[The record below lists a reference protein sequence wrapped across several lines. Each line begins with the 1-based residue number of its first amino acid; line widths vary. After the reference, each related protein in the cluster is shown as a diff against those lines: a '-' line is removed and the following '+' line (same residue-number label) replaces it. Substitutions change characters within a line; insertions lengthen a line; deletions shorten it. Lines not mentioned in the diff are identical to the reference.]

1 MPEVLSPTDWG
12 ARVDYD
18 TWTDPYT
25 PDEGVV
31 IHHGGGGDYPAAQHP
46 FSRDKEM
53 SQLRSWEAFHID
65 GRGWR
70 GLAYGWGIGQT
81 GTIYRIRGWNR
92 YGAHLGDIDGD
103 GIANNE
109 ELIPIIW
116 ILSGLIHR
124 SSQAMQDSTAWLR
137 GNVIEPKAP
146 KARQLYGH
154 REVQDKPTI
163 CPGPLSMVYV
173 ESHRFLDTPPIG
185 EDVMLP
191 LNLGDDSED
200 VRLAKDRINLA
211 YGTKLDLQSTVYNEP
226 LKAAAATHLG
236 KYTGEGAGKT
246 GDKINAKMWNGL
258 LKDFTAKFGSGVGG
272 VTEARVNELIAASSI
287 VPRG

>member
-1 MPEVLSPTDWG
+1 MPDVLSPTDWG
-12 ARVDYD
+12 ARINYD
-18 TWTDPYT
+18 LWTDPYT

-31 IHHGGGGDYPAAQHP
+31 IHHGGRGDYVAAQHP
-46 FSRDKEM
+46 FSRDAEM
-53 SQLRSWEAFHID
+53 SLLRSWEKFHLSK
-65 GRGWR
+65 GWR
-70 GLAYGWGIGQT
+70 GLAYGWAIGQT

-124 SSQAMQDSTAWLR
+124 SSQAMQDSTVWLR

-154 REVQDKPTI
+154 QEVQDKSTT

-173 ESHRFLDTPPIG
+173 ESHRFLEDKMAVSDWAQDSWDWAKKRFSWSAGPQDTVTV
-185 EDVMLP
+185 EQLMVFLKRYDA
-191 LNLGDDSED
+191 SA
-200 VRLAKDRINLA
+200 VRA
-211 YGTKLDLQSTVYNEP
+211 Q
-226 LKAAAATHLG
+226 
-236 KYTGEGAGKT
+236 
-246 GDKINAKMWNGL
+246 
-258 LKDFTAKFGSGVGG
+258 AKFD
-272 VTEARVNELIAASSI
+272 ASEYVKKGETVVI
-287 VPRG
+287 KGFH

>member
-1 MPEVLSPTDWG
+1 MAEVLSPTDWG
-12 ARVDYD
+12 ARVNYD

-109 ELIPIIW
+109 ELIPVIW

-124 SSQAMQDSTAWLR
+124 SSQAMQDSTEWLR
-137 GNVIEPKAP
+137 REVIEPKAP
-146 KARQLYGH
+146 LALQLYGH
-154 REVQDKPTI
+154 REVQDKPTT
-163 CPGPLSMVYV
+163 CPGPLSMVYI
-173 ESHRFLDTPPIG
+173 ESHRFLGSPSPPI
-185 EDVMLP
+185 EPPPTEPPSTWTKDLIMALP
-191 LNLGDDSED
+191 T
-200 VRLAKDRINLA
+200 LAKGDGFA
-211 YGTKLDLQSTVYNEP
+211 SEGKASTRPDV
-226 LKAAAATHLG
+226 A
-236 KYTGEGAGKT
+236 
-246 GDKINAKMWNGL
+246 NAQGL
-258 LKDFTAKFGSGVGG
+258 LLANGHKDENSATPETATDGWFGSGTDKSTRDFQTEKRLTVDG
-272 VTEARVNELIAASSI
+272 VIGQNTWTTLL
-287 VPRG
+287 GQ

>member
-12 ARVDYD
+12 ARINYD
-18 TWTDPYT
+18 LWTDPYT

-31 IHHGGGGDYPAAQHP
+31 IHHGGGGNYVAAQHP
-46 FSRDKEM
+46 FSRDAEM
-53 SQLRSWEAFHID
+53 SLLRSWEKYHLSK
-65 GRGWR
+65 GWR

-116 ILSGLIHR
+116 ILSGNRHR
-124 SSQAMQDSTAWLR
+124 SSEAMQDSTAWLR

-154 REVQDKPTI
+154 REVQNKPTT

-173 ESHRFLDTPPIG
+173 ESHRFLDTPPVG

-191 LNLGDDSED
+191 FEMSDDSED
-200 VRLAKDRINLA
+200 IRLAKDRINMV
-211 YGTKLDLQSTVYNEP
+211 YGTKLDLQSTLYDGA
-226 LKAAAATHLG
+226 LKNAAAKYLG
-236 KYTGEGAGKT
+236 KYTGEGAGKS
-246 GDKINAKMWNGL
+246 GEKINAKMWNGL
-258 LKDFTAKFGSGVGG
+258 LKDFTAKFGSSPAG

-287 VPRG
+287 VPS

>member
-1 MPEVLSPTDWG
+1 MPEVLSPTDWN

-18 TWTDPYT
+18 LWTDPYT

-46 FSRDKEM
+46 FSRTKEM

-70 GLAYGWGIGQT
+70 GLAYGWAIGQT
-81 GTIYRIRGWNR
+81 GTIYRIRGFNR

-146 KARQLYGH
+146 QARQLYGH
-154 REVQDKPTI
+154 REVQDKPTT

-173 ESHRFLDTPPIG
+173 ESHRFLTG
-185 EDVMLP
+185 SEQEDDMDQVGKAVVDIAFDMKWAS
-191 LNLGDDSED
+191 GDRTYWYGKDNDDPEIED
-200 VRLAKDRINLA
+200 LRKAIRQGAAADRIKIDQDGGGGLSEAEVKNL
-211 YGTKLDLQSTVYNEP
+211 
-226 LKAAAATHLG
+226 
-236 KYTGEGAGKT
+236 
-246 GDKINAKMWNGL
+246 INASKN
-258 LKDFTAKFGSGVGG
+258 V
-272 VTEARVNELIAASSI
+272 I
-287 VPRG
+287 